1 MKILVVDDESDF
13 ETLIIERF
21 RKEIGAGQ
29 YEFTFAPNGL
39 VALQKLRE
47 HQDVRIILTDINMP
61 EMDGLT
67 LLSKIAPHNP
77 LRKVIVISAYG
88 DMKNIRAAM
97 NQGAVDFITKPVDF
111 KDLKLTIEK
120 VALQVSALLDAW
132 NKNAELTEANRMLN
146 EANQLKTELLGI
158 AAHDLKNPL
167 QSIIGFSE
175 LITESVRQMPSAETN
190 EELKKISYWS
200 ERISQASQRMLMLIK
215 DLLDTAALENGKLRL
230 TLAVADVS
238 QITESVV
245 MQNKD
250 AAERKGQR
258 IQLQLQP
265 DCLAKV
271 DSKRFYEVVDNLI
284 SNAIKYSPHGKVITV
299 KCQKMSCNQN
309 SIASVCVLLAVK
321 DEGQGL
327 TESDMTKLFGK
338 FQRLSA
344 QPTGGESSTGLGL
357 AIVKE
362 IVQMHGGRVWAES
375 EGKDGGATF
384 FVELPA
390 V

>member
-29 YEFTFAPNGL
+29 YEFIFAQNGL

-146 EANQLKTELLGI
+146 EANQLKTELLSI

-175 LITESVRQMPSAETN
+175 LITESVTQMPSAETN

-200 ERISQASQRMLMLIK
+200 ERISQASQRMLLLIK

-271 DSKRFYEVVDNLI
+271 DSKRFYEAVDNLV

-299 KCQKMSCNQN
+299 KCQKMSHIQN
-309 SIASVCVLLAVK
+309 GIAHASILLAVK

-327 TESDMTKLFGK
+327 TEIDMAKLFGK

-362 IVQMHGGRVWAES
+362 IVQLHGGRVWAES
-375 EGKDGGATF
+375 EGKDRGATF

>member
-1 MKILVVDDESDF
+1 
-13 ETLIIERF
+13 
-21 RKEIGAGQ
+21 
-29 YEFTFAPNGL
+29 
-39 VALQKLRE
+39 
-47 HQDVRIILTDINMP
+47 
-61 EMDGLT
+61 
-67 LLSKIAPHNP
+67 
-77 LRKVIVISAYG
+77 
-88 DMKNIRAAM
+88 
-97 NQGAVDFITKPVDF
+97 
-111 KDLKLTIEK
+111 
-120 VALQVSALLDAW
+120 
-132 NKNAELTEANRMLN
+132 
-146 EANQLKTELLGI
+146 
-158 AAHDLKNPL
+158 
-167 QSIIGFSE
+167 
-175 LITESVRQMPSAETN
+175 MPSAETD
-190 EELKKISYWS
+190 EELKKITQWS
-200 ERISQASQRMLMLIK
+200 ERISQASQRMLLLIK
-215 DLLDTAALENGKLRL
+215 DLLDTAALENGKLHL

-299 KCQKMSCNQN
+299 KCQKMSCIQN
-309 SIASVCVLLAVK
+309 GMTHPSILLAVK

-327 TESDMTKLFGK
+327 TESDIAKLFSK

-362 IVQMHGGRVWAES
+362 IVQLHGGRVWAES
-375 EGKDGGATF
+375 EGKDRGATF

>member
-21 RKEIGAGQ
+21 RKEIGARQ
-29 YEFTFAPNGL
+29 YEFIFAPNGL

-146 EANQLKTELLGI
+146 EANQLKTELLSI

-167 QSIIGFSE
+167 QSIIGFSK
-175 LITESVRQMPSAETN
+175 LITESVTQMPSAETN
-190 EELKKISYWS
+190 EELKKVSYWS
-200 ERISQASQRMLMLIK
+200 ERISQASQRMLLLIK

-271 DSKRFYEVVDNLI
+271 DSKRFYEAVDNLI

-299 KCQKMSCNQN
+299 KCQKMSHIQN
-309 SIASVCVLLAVK
+309 GIAHASILLAVK

-327 TESDMTKLFGK
+327 TESDMAKLFGK

-362 IVQMHGGRVWAES
+362 IVHLHGGRVWAES
-375 EGKDGGATF
+375 EGKDRGATF

>member
-1 MKILVVDDESDF
+1 
-13 ETLIIERF
+13 
-21 RKEIGAGQ
+21 
-29 YEFTFAPNGL
+29 

-146 EANQLKTELLGI
+146 EANQLKTELLSI

-175 LITESVRQMPSAETN
+175 LITESVTQMPSAETN
-190 EELKKISYWS
+190 EELKKVSYWS
-200 ERISQASQRMLMLIK
+200 ERISQASQRMLLLIK

-271 DSKRFYEVVDNLI
+271 DSKRFYEAVDNLI

-299 KCQKMSCNQN
+299 KCQKMSHIQN
-309 SIASVCVLLAVK
+309 GIAHASILLAVK

-327 TESDMTKLFGK
+327 TESDMAKLFGK

-362 IVQMHGGRVWAES
+362 IVHLHGGRVWAES
-375 EGKDGGATF
+375 EGKDRGATF

>member
-1 MKILVVDDESDF
+1 
-13 ETLIIERF
+13 
-21 RKEIGAGQ
+21 
-29 YEFTFAPNGL
+29 
-39 VALQKLRE
+39 
-47 HQDVRIILTDINMP
+47 
-61 EMDGLT
+61 
-67 LLSKIAPHNP
+67 
-77 LRKVIVISAYG
+77 
-88 DMKNIRAAM
+88 
-97 NQGAVDFITKPVDF
+97 VDFITKPVDF
-111 KDLKLTIEK
+111 KDLKLTVEK
-120 VALQVSALLDAW
+120 VALQVSAILDAW

-146 EANQLKTELLGI
+146 EANQLKTELLSI

-167 QSIIGFSE
+167 QSIIGFAE
-175 LITESVRQMPSAETN
+175 LITESVTQMPHAETD
-190 EELKKISYWS
+190 EDLKRIVQWS
-200 ERISQASQRMLMLIK
+200 ERISQASQRMLSLIK
-215 DLLDTAALENGKLRL
+215 DLLDTAALENGKLRI

-250 AAERKGQR
+250 VAERKGQKIR
-258 IQLQLQP
+258 LMLQP

-284 SNAIKYSPHGKVITV
+284 SNAIKYSPLGKIITV
-299 KCQKMSCNQN
+299 SCQKISRNQN
-309 SIASVCVLLAVK
+309 GISNTYILLAVK

-344 QPTGGESSTGLGL
+344 QPTGGEGSTGLGL

-362 IVQMHGGRVWAES
+362 LVRLQGGRVWAES
-375 EGKDGGATF
+375 EGIGKGTTF